1 MVSKYILSGCLLITG
16 FLCSCGTSES
26 ARHENFIVA
35 TITRNV
41 EAEKKGLPHH
51 TSHRDWNAYWV
62 WRINNMRKT
71 SDGQKY
77 EAMVVNLRRSAGLPM
92 LRL

>member
-1 MVSKYILSGCLLITG
+1 MEGRYILLFWLIVTGC
-16 FLCSCGTSES
+16 FSSCGTNQS
-26 ARHENFIVA
+26 ARHENFIVE

-71 SDGQKY
+71 PDGEKY
-77 EAMVVNLRRSAGLPM
+77 EAMVINLRRSAGLPK
-92 LRL
+92 LR

>member
-1 MVSKYILSGCLLITG
+1 MVSKYILSGWLLIAG

-26 ARHENFIVA
+26 ARHESLIVE
-35 TITRNV
+35 TITRDV
-41 EAEKKGLPHH
+41 EAEKNGLPHH

-71 SDGQKY
+71 PDGGKY
-77 EAMVVNLRRSAGLPM
+77 EAMVINLRRAAGLPK
-92 LRL
+92 LR